1 MHIKG
6 HTVELVPGKESGS
19 STKSNSSIILVV
31 EVVEVP
37 VELVPGKESGSS
49 TKSISSIITT
59 SSSSRSS

>member
-19 STKSNSSIILVV
+19 STKSISSIILVV

-37 VELVPGKESGSS
+37 VEIVPGSGEGGWREANRDF
-49 TKSISSIITT
+49 IS
-59 SSSSRSS
+59 

>member
-19 STKSNSSIILVV
+19 STKSISSIILVV

-37 VELVPGKESGSS
+37 VEIVPGGGEGGWREANRDF
-49 TKSISSIITT
+49 IS
-59 SSSSRSS
+59 

>member
-6 HTVELVPGKESGS
+6 HTVELVPGRESGS

-37 VELVPGKESGSS
+37 VEIVPGGGEGGWREANRDF
-49 TKSISSIITT
+49 IS
-59 SSSSRSS
+59 